1 MASEVYGLG
10 GVGIVVARKG
20 TGKGKGKGKGGR
32 SLSARRV
39 LRRVIPT
46 IRRNAKADDDAAS
59 PSLLR

>member
-10 GVGIVVARKG
+10 GVGIVVE
-20 TGKGKGKGKGGR
+20 GKGKGKGNGKGGR
-32 SLSARRV
+32 SSRVRRV

-46 IRRNAKADDDAAS
+46 IRRNAKADDNAAS